1 MPDEIFETFKNSVN
15 AKTATAPT
23 SQDDPDLLIGYE
35 VTKPLGPTKFAVQQT
50 EKTLKLSEIA
60 NIVKALPSYNPQGY
74 VELANSMY
82 TKGFISKADMASP
95 NTVAYKLQYPAELY
109 LAYAKTA
116 KDSQTKPKDFYTWLG
131 EYQPPIAP
139 STGTGGGY
147 KGPTRTVTLSNE
159 GDLRSTA
166 DAVASEVLGRAVT
179 EEEFQKVLKK
189 VRSAEKTQP
198 TITTSV
204 PGSTVSQTGLTAEG
218 RKDIIQ
224 ETLMAGPEARDFGQA
239 TKMMD
244 LFYSALNARPEGA

>member
-1 MPDEIFETFKNSVN
+1 MPDEIFETFKNNVN

-116 KDSQTKPKDFYTWLG
+116 KDAQTKPKDFYTWLG
-131 EYQPPIAP
+131 DYTPPIAP
-139 STGTGGGY
+139 DTGDGKY

-166 DAVASEVLGRAVT
+166 DAVASEVLGRAIT
-179 EEEFQKVLKK
+179 DDEFQKVLKK